1 MSDMY
6 TKNQPI
12 GSTCDENAKVV
23 KGHCGDSPDDCNVCL
38 GNPCQ
43 CQKEVCC
50 ICGEFAEEKCSH
62 CKNPYCLPHFKS
74 VVMTGN
80 CCSGNEKD
88 YEI

>member
-1 MSDMY
+1 MKIKFNDV
-6 TKNQPI
+6 
-12 GSTCDENAKVV
+12 GRCL
-23 KGHCGDSPDDCNVCL
+23 VCL
-38 GNPCQ
+38 KNPCQ
-43 CQKEVCC
+43 CHREVCC
-50 ICGEFAEEKCSH
+50 VCGEFAEEKCSH

>member
-1 MSDMY
+1 MAS
-6 TKNQPI
+6 PFL
-12 GSTCDENAKVV
+12 ENMV
-23 KGHCGDSPDDCNVCL
+23 KWEREASKE
-38 GNPCQ
+38 
-43 CQKEVCC
+43 KEVCC
-50 ICGEFAEEKCSH
+50 VCGEFAEEKCSH